1 MIEDTRFP
9 VPLGEGVVAQPG
21 KSAQILHHILLTM
34 LCSSATNGGI
44 MRMLLTATLVITS
57 VAFGQAPTKTP
68 PAQGPPPKN
77 LTVRPDGHVSANQDP
92 ANPENF
98 EVHVV
103 AKGNTL
109 WAISGD
115 VLKNPRL
122 WPQLWEQNEHIIN
135 PHWIYPNDKILIRPV
150 TVLSEAKPPEPEP
163 APEPPPPPPAPEV
176 EAAPAPPPSPPEPLP
191 LPPEPERT
199 FILDERKPTPEVKID
214 DLYCS
219 GFVRVAP
226 IPRNARVISRFDTSS
241 GVLAAE
247 ADYVYLSQG
256 SEDGIANGTVYQ
268 VVRRTKTLRNPRGRT
283 KDERD
288 LGMHYL
294 EIAYVRVAVTQ
305 ADFSL
310 ARVIH
315 SCGDAIEV
323 GDIML
328 PFQPIMLPPLERP
341 RSFSPMMTTNSGIKG
356 EIVTT
361 KTVLLSNGSIFAGPN
376 IEPGVLG
383 ESISRVNRG
392 IAGDGTIVYLS
403 IGQNR
408 SVKPGDIFIVYRDVE
423 TEVDRRVYAGYA
435 LPREM
440 NRLKGQRRAIGEV
453 MLVNAGERA
462 SNALVTYSAD
472 EFLLGD
478 SVERR

>member
-1 MIEDTRFP
+1 
-9 VPLGEGVVAQPG
+9 
-21 KSAQILHHILLTM
+21 
-34 LCSSATNGGI
+34 

-57 VAFGQAPTKTP
+57 VAFGQAPTKTS

-103 AKGNTL
+103 AKGDTL
-109 WAISGD
+109 WAVSGD

-135 PHWIYPNDKILIRPV
+135 PHWIYPDDKILIRPV
-150 TVLSEAKPPEPEP
+150 TVLSEAKPPEP
-163 APEPPPPPPAPEV
+163 APEPPPPPAP
-176 EAAPAPPPSPPEPLP
+176 LQ
-191 LPPEPERT
+191 LLPEPERT

-226 IPRNARVISRFDTSS
+226 IPRNARVISRFDTSG

-288 LGMHYL
+288 LGMHYV
-294 EIAYVRVAVTQ
+294 EIA
-305 ADFSL
+305 
-310 ARVIH
+310 
-315 SCGDAIEV
+315 
-323 GDIML
+323 
-328 PFQPIMLPPLERP
+328 
-341 RSFSPMMTTNSGIKG
+341 
-356 EIVTT
+356 
-361 KTVLLSNGSIFAGPN
+361 
-376 IEPGVLG
+376 
-383 ESISRVNRG
+383 
-392 IAGDGTIVYLS
+392 
-403 IGQNR
+403 
-408 SVKPGDIFIVYRDVE
+408 
-423 TEVDRRVYAGYA
+423 
-435 LPREM
+435 
-440 NRLKGQRRAIGEV
+440 
-453 MLVNAGERA
+453 
-462 SNALVTYSAD
+462 
-472 EFLLGD
+472 
-478 SVERR
+478 